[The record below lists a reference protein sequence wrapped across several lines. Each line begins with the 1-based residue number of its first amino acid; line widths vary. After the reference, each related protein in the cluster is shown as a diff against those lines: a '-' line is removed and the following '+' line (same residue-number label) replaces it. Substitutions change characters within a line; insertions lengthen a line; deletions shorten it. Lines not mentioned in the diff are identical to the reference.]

1 MKIIVLFIVGSISSV
16 LFSQNTEAV
25 NGILDQTRVR
35 IDQIHPAQS
44 KSTSLI
50 PSAFSKEGISKD
62 GNLKDL
68 TVLKIY
74 YIYTKYRQSA
84 SFNQRA
90 LDKKRLT
97 QLNELLPGV
106 LSNPYIDWEIVE
118 QTGCSKPNEGS
129 NYFHG
134 FVLVHQPRS
143 SEEERLR
150 EIKELEAFL
159 ANPNGKFAKT
169 ELDPLM
175 KKLNLEEAPEL
186 MAKSEASQSTREAE
200 FAQGPYALHKYLKEN
215 VSPIGEITL
224 RRDDEWVKTKIEID
238 EKGDI
243 IEVTFLGVYKTYIED
258 EVRSALLNM
267 PNWSPEI
274 KNGDSINSS
283 VNLEIRVSYSRD
295 VNGMYTRNG
304 KKPNFTEYEMM
315 APIESVVLSE
325 EDEQK
330 MEILE
335 SSPLYLSLNLLD
347 KGEKVAIVMDV
358 TASMNS
364 NLAGLSWWI
373 YNNTDTLRIPS
384 YTFFNDG
391 DNRKD
396 SKKKIGEIGGIYQ
409 TNFAGRVA
417 PTIIEAMYSGNGGD
431 SQENDVEAILY
442 AQQSTPTADAI
453 LLIADNNSEVRDMS
467 LLKDVRKKVH
477 VIICGKPLAIRINY
491 LDIAKATGGDIIVNG
506 RRINLNKIGVGG
518 QVQIGNT
525 TYFLK
530 SKGFEIGTKK

>member
-1 MKIIVLFIVGSISSV
+1 MKIIVLFIVSSISSV
-16 LFSQNTEAV
+16 LFSQNTEAI
-25 NGILDQTRVR
+25 NDILDQTRVR
-35 IDQIHPAQS
+35 IDQIYPEQS

-50 PSAFSKEGISKD
+50 SSTFSKEGISKD

-90 LDKKRLT
+90 LDKKRLA

-106 LSNPYIDWEIVE
+106 LSNPYIDWAIVE
-118 QTGCSKPNEGS
+118 QTGCSKPKEGS
-129 NYFHG
+129 SYFHG
-134 FVLVHQPRS
+134 FVLVHQPIS

-169 ELDPLM
+169 ELDPLK

-186 MAKSEASQSTREAE
+186 IAKSEVSRSTREAE

-215 VSPIGEITL
+215 VSPIGDITL
-224 RRDDEWVKTKIEID
+224 RRDDEWVKTKIEIG

-243 IEVTFLGVYKTYIED
+243 IEITFLGDYKTYIKD

-283 VNLEIRVSYSRD
+283 VNLEIRVSYSRA

-315 APIESVVLSE
+315 TPIESVVLSE

-335 SSPLYLSLNLLD
+335 SSPLYLNLNLLD
-347 KGEKVAIVMDV
+347 KVEKVAVVMDV

-409 TNFAGRVA
+409 ANFAGRVA

-431 SQENDVEAILY
+431 SQENDVEAVLY
-442 AQQSTPTADAI
+442 AQQSTPAADAI
-453 LLIADNNSEVRDMS
+453 LLIADNNSEVRDMA
-467 LLKDVRKKVH
+467 LLKDVQKKVH
-477 VIICGKPLAIRINY
+477 VIICGKPKAIRINY
-491 LDIAKATGGDIIVNG
+491 LDIAQATGGDIIVNG
-506 RRINLNKIGVGG
+506 RRIKLNNIGVGG
-518 QVQIGNT
+518 QVQIVNS
-525 TYFLK
+525 TYFLT
-530 SKGFEIGTKK
+530 SKGFEIGTEK